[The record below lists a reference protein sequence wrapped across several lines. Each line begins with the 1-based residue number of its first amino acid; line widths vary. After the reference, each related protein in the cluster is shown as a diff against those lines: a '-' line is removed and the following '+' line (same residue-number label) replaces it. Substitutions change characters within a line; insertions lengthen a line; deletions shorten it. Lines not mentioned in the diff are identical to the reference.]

1 MYFEDSEELYTINW
15 VAVASFACS
24 AVVSLMIWTG
34 LFYAVQKIVR

>member
-15 VAVASFACS
+15 VAVASFSCS

-34 LFYAVQKIVR
+34 LFLAVQRIVR